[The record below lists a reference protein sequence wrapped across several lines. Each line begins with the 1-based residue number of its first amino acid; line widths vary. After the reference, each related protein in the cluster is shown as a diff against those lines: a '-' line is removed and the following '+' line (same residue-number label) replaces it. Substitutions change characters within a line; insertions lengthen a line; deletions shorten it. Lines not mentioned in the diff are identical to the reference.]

1 MLNAEQLGD
10 PGFQEFAPRFS
21 TRTTDAGKV
30 IVDIIGETSMFHSLK
45 IRRSLGPTALAL
57 LAAASISAAE
67 GPFASLDAKAISI
80 RLPAD
85 IQWKGSANGVEA
97 IALAG
102 DATKPGLYVILVK
115 WSAHHNSRPHFHPN
129 DRFITVLSGT
139 WWVNT
144 GRNYDPEHML
154 PVPAGSF
161 VTHYA
166 KQVHYDGAKDGD
178 VVLEIVGMG
187 PETLTPAEEK

>member
-1 MLNAEQLGD
+1 MSHRSRLGR
-10 PGFQEFAPRFS
+10 APWY
-21 TRTTDAGKV
+21 
-30 IVDIIGETSMFHSLK
+30 L
-45 IRRSLGPTALAL
+45 LGLT
-57 LAAASISAAE
+57 LAASAALCASQR
-67 GPFASLDAKAISI
+67 PFASLDPKAIAI
-80 RLPAD
+80 RVPAD
-85 IQWKGSANGVEA
+85 IHWKGSPNGLET
-97 IALAG
+97 IPLAG
-102 DATKPGLYVILVK
+102 DASKPGLYVILVK

-144 GRNYDPEHML
+144 GRNYDPEHMQ

-166 KQVHYDGAKDGD
+166 NQVHYDGARDAD

-187 PETLTPAEEK
+187 PETPTAAEAK

>member
-1 MLNAEQLGD
+1 MLPNRASDDNREI
-10 PGFQEFAPRFS
+10 R
-21 TRTTDAGKV
+21 
-30 IVDIIGETSMFHSLK
+30 MFHHLK
-45 IRRSLGPTALAL
+45 KSRTLRCLTL
-57 LAAASISAAE
+57 LASISLPAAA
-67 GPFASLDAKAISI
+67 GPFDSLNPQAISI

-85 IQWKGSANGVEA
+85 IQWKGSATGVET
-97 IALAG
+97 IPLAG
-102 DATKPGLYVILVK
+102 DASKPGLYVILVK

-144 GRNYDPEHML
+144 GRNYDPEQMK

-178 VVLEIVGMG
+178 AILEIVGMG

>member
-1 MLNAEQLGD
+1 MLPSSTVGLNPEILMSHQ
-10 PGFQEFAPRFS
+10 FA
-21 TRTTDAGKV
+21 
-30 IVDIIGETSMFHSLK
+30 
-45 IRRSLGPTALAL
+45 IRRTLYCCALTL
-57 LAAASISAAE
+57 LASISLSAAA
-67 GPFASLDAKAISI
+67 GPFDGLNRKAISI

-85 IQWKGSANGVEA
+85 IQWKGSAAGVES
-97 IALAG
+97 IPLAG
-102 DATKPGLYVILVK
+102 DASKPGLYEILVK

-144 GRNYDPEHML
+144 GRNYDPDHMK

-166 KQVHYDGAKDGD
+166 KEVHYDGARDED
-178 VVLEIVGMG
+178 TVLEIVGMG
-187 PETLTPAEEK
+187 PETLTPAEAE

>member
-1 MLNAEQLGD
+1 MLRFFEIRSAFCLSALG
-10 PGFQEFAPRFS
+10 
-21 TRTTDAGKV
+21 
-30 IVDIIGETSMFHSLK
+30 
-45 IRRSLGPTALAL
+45 L
-57 LAAASISAAE
+57 LAPAAIWAAD
-67 GPFASLDAKAISI
+67 GPFASLDPKAISI
-80 RLPAD
+80 RLPGD
-85 IQWKGSANGVEA
+85 IQWKGSENGIEV
-97 IALAG
+97 IPLAG
-102 DATKPGLYVILVK
+102 DASKPGLYVILVK

-144 GRNYDPEHML
+144 GRNYDPEHMK

-166 KQVHYDGAKDGD
+166 KEVHYDGAKDAE

-187 PETLTPAEEK
+187 PETLTPAEGKPGAL

>member
-1 MLNAEQLGD
+1 MHV
-10 PGFQEFAPRFS
+10 S
-21 TRTTDAGKV
+21 KVSRTPLY
-30 IVDIIGETSMFHSLK
+30 FL
-45 IRRSLGPTALAL
+45 ALAIIAP
-57 LAAASISAAE
+57 AAMPAAE
-67 GPFASLDAKAISI
+67 GPFAGLDPKAISI

-85 IQWKGSANGVEA
+85 IQWKGGGANGVEA
-97 IALAG
+97 IPLAG
-102 DATKPGLYVILVK
+102 DASKPGLYVILVK

-144 GRNYDPEHML
+144 GSNYDPDHMK

-166 KQVHYDGAKDGD
+166 NEVHYDGAKDAD
-178 VVLEIVGMG
+178 VILEIVGMG
-187 PETLTPAEEK
+187 PETMTPAEAK

>member
-1 MLNAEQLGD
+1 MLRRLRKSFGPWILMA
-10 PGFQEFAPRFS
+10 S
-21 TRTTDAGKV
+21 T
-30 IVDIIGETSMFHSLK
+30 M
-45 IRRSLGPTALAL
+45 
-57 LAAASISAAE
+57 AAVTSISAAE
-67 GPFASLDAKAISI
+67 GPFAGLNPKAIAI

-85 IQWKGSANGVEA
+85 IQWKGSPNGVEQ

-102 DATKPGLYVILVK
+102 DASKPGLYVILVK

-144 GRNYDPEHML
+144 GRNYDPRHMQ

-166 KQVHYDGAKDGD
+166 NEVHYDGAKDGD
-178 VVLEIVGMG
+178 AVLEIVGMG
-187 PETLTPAEEK
+187 PETPTSAEDK

>member
-1 MLNAEQLGD
+1 MLAKPVFDNQLG
-10 PGFQEFAPRFS
+10 G
-21 TRTTDAGKV
+21 
-30 IVDIIGETSMFHSLK
+30 SMFNNSK
-45 IRRSLGPTALAL
+45 MRRTPYLLAL
-57 LAAASISAAE
+57 TLFASTGLSAAE
-67 GPFASLDAKAISI
+67 SPFASLDPKAISI

-85 IQWKGSANGVEA
+85 IQWKGSATGVES

-102 DATKPGLYVILVK
+102 DASKPGLYVILVK

-144 GRNYDPEHML
+144 GRSYDPEHMK

-161 VTHYA
+161 VTHFA
-166 KQVHYDGAKDGD
+166 KEVHYDGAKDAD
-178 VVLEIVGMG
+178 VILEIVGMG
-187 PETLTPAEEK
+187 PETLTPAETK

>member
-1 MLNAEQLGD
+1 MLNYI
-10 PGFQEFAPRFS
+10 
-21 TRTTDAGKV
+21 K
-30 IVDIIGETSMFHSLK
+30 K
-45 IRRSLGPTALAL
+45 IRAGYLLA
-57 LAAASISAAE
+57 LAAALVAAPAAISAD
-67 GPFASLDAKAISI
+67 GPFAGLDSKAIAI

-85 IQWKGSANGVEA
+85 RQWKGGGLSGAES

-102 DATKPGLYVILVK
+102 DASKPGLYVILVK

-144 GRNYDPEHML
+144 GRNYDPEHMK
-154 PVPAGSF
+154 PVPQGSF

-166 KQVHYDGAKDGD
+166 GEVHYDGAKDAD
-178 VVLEIVGMG
+178 VILEIVGMG
-187 PETLTPAEEK
+187 PETLTPAEAR

>member
-1 MLNAEQLGD
+1 MFRHFNM
-10 PGFQEFAPRFS
+10 S
-21 TRTTDAGKV
+21 RTPYCLA
-30 IVDIIGETSMFHSLK
+30 S
-45 IRRSLGPTALAL
+45 ALF
-57 LAAASISAAE
+57 ASISLSAAA
-67 GPFASLDAKAISI
+67 GPFDGLNPKAISI

-85 IQWKGSANGVEA
+85 IQWKGSATGVETVP
-97 IALAG
+97 LAG
-102 DATKPGLYVILVK
+102 DASKPGLYVILVK

-144 GRNYDPEHML
+144 GRNYDPDSMK

-166 KQVHYDGAKDGD
+166 NEVHYDGAKDAD
-178 VVLEIVGMG
+178 TVLEITGMG
-187 PETLTPAEEK
+187 PETLTPAEAK

>member
-1 MLNAEQLGD
+1 
-10 PGFQEFAPRFS
+10 
-21 TRTTDAGKV
+21 
-30 IVDIIGETSMFHSLK
+30 MFHHLK
-45 IRRSLGPTALAL
+45 MRTLFPLAL
-57 LAAASISAAE
+57 TLLASAAIPAAA
-67 GPFASLDAKAISI
+67 GPFASLDPKTISI

-85 IQWKGSANGVEA
+85 IHWKGSDSGVEA

-102 DATKPGLYVILVK
+102 DASKPGLYVILVK

-144 GRNYDPEHML
+144 GRNYDPEHMQ

-166 KQVHYDGAKDGD
+166 HEVHYDGAKDGD
-178 VVLEIVGMG
+178 AILEIVGMG
-187 PETLTPAEEK
+187 PETLTPAEAK

>member
-1 MLNAEQLGD
+1 MLH
-10 PGFQEFAPRFS
+10 F
-21 TRTTDAGKV
+21 
-30 IVDIIGETSMFHSLK
+30 LK
-45 IRRSLGPTALAL
+45 SRYALCLSASAL
-57 LAAASISAAE
+57 LAPAAISAE
-67 GPFASLDAKAISI
+67 DGPFASLDPKAISI

-85 IQWKGSANGVEA
+85 MQWKGSGENGIEV
-97 IALAG
+97 IPLAG
-102 DATKPGLYVILVK
+102 DASRPGLYAILVK

-144 GRNYDPEHML
+144 GRHYDPEHMK

-166 KQVHYDGAKDGD
+166 KEVHYDGAKDAD
-178 VVLEIVGMG
+178 VILEIVGMG
-187 PETLTPAEEK
+187 PETLTPAEAK

>member
-1 MLNAEQLGD
+1 MHISKMSRT
-10 PGFQEFAPRFS
+10 PRY
-21 TRTTDAGKV
+21 
-30 IVDIIGETSMFHSLK
+30 L
-45 IRRSLGPTALAL
+45 LALAMIAP
-57 LAAASISAAE
+57 AAIPAAE
-67 GPFASLDAKAISI
+67 GPFAGLDPKAISI

-85 IQWKGSANGVEA
+85 IQWKGGGANGVEA
-97 IALAG
+97 IPLAG
-102 DATKPGLYVILVK
+102 DASKPGLYVILVK

-144 GRNYDPEHML
+144 GRNYDPDHMK

-166 KQVHYDGAKDGD
+166 KEVHYDGAKDGD
-178 VVLEIVGMG
+178 VILEIVGMG
-187 PETLTPAEEK
+187 PETMTPAEAK

>member
-1 MLNAEQLGD
+1 M
-10 PGFQEFAPRFS
+10 PHFF
-21 TRTTDAGKV
+21 
-30 IVDIIGETSMFHSLK
+30 K
-45 IRRSLGPTALAL
+45 IRYACCLSAAAL
-57 LAAASISAAE
+57 LAPTAISAADTA
-67 GPFASLDAKAISI
+67 FASLDPKAISI

-85 IQWKGSANGVEA
+85 IQWKGNPNGIEV
-97 IALAG
+97 IPLAG
-102 DATKPGLYVILVK
+102 DASKPGLYVILVK

-144 GRNYDPEHML
+144 GRNYDPEHMK

-166 KQVHYDGAKDGD
+166 KEVHYDGAKDAD

-187 PETLTPAEEK
+187 PETLTPAEDQPATL